1 MSNVTAP
8 VGWLLTNRKNNG
20 TYLFMSIEVN
30 KSFSASSADT
40 SRQRRIGVLLICSM
54 SVLVVSLDVT
64 IVNVALPSIGRD
76 FHASLSGLQW
86 AVDAYTLVLAS
97 FLMLSGSTAD
107 RLGRRRTFVT
117 GLGAFVAGSLL
128 CSVAPN
134 LTTLIVFR
142 MLQAIGGSML
152 NPVAMSI
159 ITNTFTDAKE
169 RAQAI
174 GVWAAVVGISM
185 ALGPVLGGLLV
196 DTVGWRSIFWINIP
210 VGILAAMLALRFIP
224 ESKASHARK
233 VDVRGQTLVIAF
245 LASLTFGIIQAPSYG
260 WTSVSTLS
268 VFGASL
274 ASLVAIVLWE
284 LRVDEP
290 LIDIRFFRSLPFSA
304 ATLIAIGA
312 FAGLGGFLFL
322 NTLYLQSVKGL
333 SALSAGFDTLPMAA
347 MLFIFAPISG
357 RVVGQFGARIPLV
370 IGGVGISGSA
380 LMMTDVRPGTSFLWL
395 FSSYVIFG
403 IGFGFVNT
411 PITSAAVSGMPRAQ
425 AGVASAIASTS
436 RQIGSTLGV
445 AVVGALASTTTG
457 GFFKGGFSQA
467 SRGGWWVLSGCG
479 LAVLILGLLST
490 SQRARRSAET
500 TARLLNPEYL
510 EGHTS

>member
-1 MSNVTAP
+1 M
-8 VGWLLTNRKNNG
+8 
-20 TYLFMSIEVN
+20 
-30 KSFSASSADT
+30 
-40 SRQRRIGVLLICSM
+40 
-54 SVLVVSLDVT
+54 
-64 IVNVALPSIGRD
+64 
-76 FHASLSGLQW
+76 
-86 AVDAYTLVLAS
+86 
-97 FLMLSGSTAD
+97 
-107 RLGRRRTFVT
+107 
-117 GLGAFVAGSLL
+117 
-128 CSVAPN
+128 
-134 LTTLIVFR
+134 
-142 MLQAIGGSML
+142 
-152 NPVAMSI
+152 
-159 ITNTFTDAKE
+159 
-169 RAQAI
+169 
-174 GVWAAVVGISM
+174 
-185 ALGPVLGGLLV
+185 
-196 DTVGWRSIFWINIP
+196 
-210 VGILAAMLALRFIP
+210 
-224 ESKASHARK
+224 
-233 VDVRGQTLVIAF
+233 
-245 LASLTFGIIQAPSYG
+245 
-260 WTSVSTLS
+260 
-268 VFGASL
+268 
-274 ASLVAIVLWE
+274 
-284 LRVDEP
+284 
-290 LIDIRFFRSLPFSA
+290 
-304 ATLIAIGA
+304 
-312 FAGLGGFLFL
+312 